1 MKYEHFGNLLQELR
15 MKYNMSREELAQN
28 ICTPKQIYRIE
39 KGESEPSI
47 YLLHQL
53 SFKFKLDLNEYY
65 KMYFTSHTL
74 EGLEG
79 INSINDAII
88 VRDNHLLKSL
98 IDNYESME
106 AFKTGENLQHIYYG
120 KALCSA
126 LLDEDYKNSL
136 DYCYKGIR
144 VECPEFNISSFS
156 KYMFSNVGLAL
167 INCLSQNFFAMDN
180 YDKGMLV
187 LNGLLTV
194 IESFVINSPFPI
206 FHDVQFSKKVY
217 QVILYNMG
225 IHLFECGEYK
235 KSSNFVEKGIEFSL
249 KESNFRILPELIFLK
264 FKLLYCEQNYTEA
277 REYYNQ
283 VISLCKITN
292 KDTILNELDSSAKID
307 YPEIFN

>member
-1 MKYEHFGNLLQELR
+1 MKYEHFGNLLEELR
-15 MKYNMSREELAQN
+15 LKYNMSREELAHN

-53 SFKFKLDLNEYY
+53 SLKFRLDLNEYY
-65 KMYFTSHTL
+65 KMYFTNHTL

-79 INSINDAII
+79 IKSINHAII

-98 IDNYESME
+98 IDNYEPME

-126 LLDEDYKNSL
+126 LLDEDYKKSL
-136 DYCYKGIR
+136 DYCYQGLR
-144 VECPEFNISSFS
+144 VECPEFNITSIS

-167 INCLSQNFFAMDN
+167 LNCTSQNFFAMDN
-180 YDKGMLV
+180 YDAGMLV
-187 LNGLLTV
+187 LNGLLMV
-194 IESFVINSPFPI
+194 LESYVINSPYPLFR
-206 FHDVQFSKKVY
+206 DTQFFKKFY
-217 QVILYNMG
+217 QAILYNMG
-225 IHLFECGEYK
+225 VHLFEQGEYK
-235 KSSNFVEKGIEFSL
+235 KSLIFIERGIKFSL
-249 KESNFRILPELIFLK
+249 QESNFRHLSELLFFK
-264 FKLLYCEQNYTEA
+264 FKLLYHKQNYAEA

-292 KDTILNELDSSAKID
+292 KESILNELDSSAKID
-307 YPEIFN
+307 YPEIFK